1 VSAAGPPQGANRA
14 PSGRSAAAK
23 PHAWGDPA
31 SEALGLYAL
40 LAEFADPGDLV
51 AAARQCRERYRDV
64 DAYAPYAV
72 DGLAEA
78 LGMRRNRVPLVT
90 LIGGLVGG
98 IGIYLLQWYSA
109 VVDYPINSGGRPLDS
124 WPVFI
129 PPTFEL
135 TVLGAALFAFFGMLV
150 LNGLPKLSHPI
161 FNAPEFDL
169 ASRNRF
175 FVAIRTTDPA
185 FDSERT
191 RAFLASLRPL
201 RVIEVPA

>member
-1 VSAAGPPQGANRA
+1 M
-14 PSGRSAAAK
+14 
-23 PHAWGDPA
+23 
-31 SEALGLYAL
+31 LYAL
-40 LAEFADPGDLV
+40 LAEFADPRALIDAV
-51 AAARQCRERYRDV
+51 TRCRQCYRDV

-98 IGIYLLQWYSA
+98 GGIYFLQWYSA
-109 VVDYPINSGGRPLDS
+109 VVDYPINSGGRPLNS

-135 TVLGAALFAFFGMLV
+135 TILGAALAAFIGMLI
-150 LNGLPKLSHPI
+150 LNGLPKLHHPI

-175 FVAIRTTDPA
+175 FVAIRATDPA
-185 FDSERT
+185 FDAART
-191 RAFLASLRPL
+191 HAFLEGLGPI
-201 RVIEVPA
+201 RVVEVPL